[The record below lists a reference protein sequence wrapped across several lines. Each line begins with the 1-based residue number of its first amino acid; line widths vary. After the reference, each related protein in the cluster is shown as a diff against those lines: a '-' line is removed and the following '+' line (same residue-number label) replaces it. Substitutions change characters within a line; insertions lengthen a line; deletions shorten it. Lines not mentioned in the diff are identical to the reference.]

1 MDQSYSRYKSLTW
14 WNRNGIKNTFTVTF
28 PGTTDSAYEE
38 RDGPRSRRSGRHFLR
53 RIVLSECLERF
64 FDSEKEYKPNHSY
77 YFIAPTPG
85 MVADDVAVGE
95 GGVCKSDN
103 IRFIIN
109 VLPGTLPVRSLLDQW
124 HWYSHIPVFDLI

>member
-1 MDQSYSRYKSLTW
+1 MSR
-14 WNRNGIKNTFTVTF
+14 TFF
-28 PGTTDSAYEE
+28 Y
-38 RDGPRSRRSGRHFLR
+38 
-53 RIVLSECLERF
+53 
-64 FDSEKEYKPNHSY
+64 FDTEYKPNHSY

-109 VLPGTLPVRSLLDQW
+109 VLPGKITTRSVALVLSYTVYD
-124 HWYSHIPVFDLI
+124 IPVFDLK